1 MQVRKKLILLP
12 LLSLAACAHGPPIR
26 LSPASATVAVPRH
39 DAHATLAAQITG
51 SRSPCAGPASR
62 RLTRARKDELFRQFA
77 ADDGQPHDPPPP
89 AKAPTSACR
98 TAGR

>member
-1 MQVRKKLILLP
+1 MQVQITLILLP

-26 LSPASATVAVPRH
+26 LNPASATVAVPRPV
-39 DAHATLAAQITG
+39 AHVTLATHLDA

-62 RLTRARKDELFRQFA
+62 RLTKAREDELFRQFA
-77 ADDGQPHDPPPP
+77 AHDGRAAEPPPP
-89 AKAPTSACR
+89 AKARVSACR